1 VGSGAAGNPATA
13 NLSAAF
19 QNLVNGAVSGTAAT
33 SATSAA
39 ASSNQSSNAGLQTF
53 LNNLL
58 QNLQSGGVHSLSG
71 IGNNVNANV

>member
-1 VGSGAAGNPATA
+1 VTTGAGAAT
-13 NLSAAF
+13 
-19 QNLVNGAVSGTAAT
+19 
-33 SATSAA
+33 TSAA
-39 ASSNQSSNAGLQTF
+39 PAGASSAQSSSAGLQNF